1 MHLSIIPDLSREF
14 EYITSRSSGPGGQNT
29 NKTETKVTLRFDVA
43 TSVLLTE
50 EQKKMVMQNLAGALA
65 GGSILA
71 CTSQKYRSQLQN
83 KEHCKDK
90 CHQIIAAALK
100 PRLKRKKTTI
110 PASVNEARM
119 KEKKLKANT
128 KQFRRK
134 VGRNDEI

>member
-1 MHLSIIPDLSREF
+1 MYLSIIPDLSREF

-29 NKTETKVTLRFDVA
+29 NKTETKVTLRFDIA

-50 EQKKMVMQNLAGALA
+50 EQKQVVMQNLAGTLA

-71 CTSQKYRSQLQN
+71 CTSQKHRSQLQN

-100 PRLKRKKTTI
+100 PRIKRKKTTI

-119 KEKKLKANT
+119 KEKKIKATT